1 MAAVPSVRQ
10 ITSELWWMILASGR
24 LSQGAHT
31 ETSLLDNLE
40 LFYPRL

>member
-1 MAAVPSVRQ
+1 VAAVPIVQQ
-10 ITSELWWMILASGR
+10 ITSELWWILASGR